1 MINEDII
8 KQLMDDP
15 EGRKIIENL
24 IINQNVS
31 IRGNSCNSGSDRCH
45 HHHHHHHNNNC
56 NDDFDLGI
64 LLLLLFCGCGFGFFF

>member
-31 IRGNSCNSGSDRCH
+31 IRGNSCNPGGDRC

-56 NDDFDLGI
+56 NDDFDLVI
-64 LLLLLFCGCGFGFFF
+64 ILLLLFCGCGFGFFF

>member
-45 HHHHHHHNNNC
+45 HHHHHHNNNC